1 MDARASPSWPRQVA
15 CAGCALQ
22 PLCDAG
28 GTVPPAL
35 PVVDCRH
42 RLERGEVLF
51 EAGAPQD
58 SLFAVRAGFLKLA
71 APVGG
76 SGEHVVRFLLP
87 GDAAGLEGFGPRR
100 HALTAVAL
108 EDCEVCE
115 IPLRRAQAIAAAIP
129 GVAAHLRHL
138 LARELAQAHTR
149 SAGLAHLSAPQRLAA
164 FLVDLASCWSERGYS
179 ANTFRLPMD
188 RREIAD
194 YLGLTIESVS
204 RILSD
209 FRARGWASVSGRQV
223 VLHDAAALRA
233 CPRALQPRG

>member
-1 MDARASPSWPRQVA
+1 MDARANPSWPRQVA

-28 GTVPPAL
+28 GPAPRAL

-51 EAGAPQD
+51 EAGTPQD
-58 SLFAVRAGFLKLA
+58 SLFAVRAGFLKVA

-100 HALTAVAL
+100 HAFTAVAL

-115 IPLRRAQAIAAAIP
+115 IPLRRAQGLADASP
-129 GVAAHLRHL
+129 EVAAHLRRL
-138 LARELAQAHTR
+138 LACELAQAHAR
-149 SAGLAHLSAPQRLAA
+149 YAGLAHLSAQQRVAG
-164 FLVDLASCWSERGYS
+164 FLLDLAERWAHRGYS
-179 ANTFRLPMD
+179 PQAFRLPME

-194 YLGLTIESVS
+194 HLGITIETVS
-204 RILSD
+204 RILSE
-209 FRARGWASVSGRQV
+209 FRARGWASVKGREV
-223 VLHDAAALRA
+223 VLHDLDGLRA
-233 CPRALQPRG
+233 CPRQL